1 MWFFGAVIGLTLGG
15 MIGGFAGAM
24 FGAII
29 GLICGLAFGGL
40 VKPASGASSPTK
52 VHDIEVKIAHIYES
66 LGDIH
71 FRLEKLERVDRTV
84 ASPAARADVQTAAS
98 EIRAAVDELSASVA
112 AIPAAARVA
121 DKKVEAAAAAAASP
135 PPVPDSI
142 AASVAELE
150 KVVAALPASPPPVA
164 AVALPTLA
172 AAVSAPV
179 GTPPPRAGEPAPAMA
194 AAQSPVPPLT
204 PPPPS
209 PPVVEDGPNFID
221 RMLSGNIIAKLG
233 VLLLFFGVGF
243 LLKFAYDRGVFP
255 PELRLL
261 GVALGAGAMLF
272 FGKRVLAKNRVYA
285 LILMGGA
292 MGLLYLDTFFALK
305 NFALISPVVAFAL
318 FFALGVAMTLM
329 AVKLDAKVL
338 VVLGLT
344 GAFMA
349 PILAST
355 GSGSHVLL
363 FSYYLLLNVFIVAVS
378 WFKSWR
384 ALNLTGF
391 IFTFAIALFWGH
403 SNYQPAYFATVE
415 PFLIAFFVL
424 YVAIPIVFAHRQP
437 PELKGFVDGTLIFG
451 TPLSGAM
458 MQAALTRGM
467 GDNILAWSAAAVA
480 LMYGVLAWTL
490 WRRNNM
496 RVLAE
501 AHLALAIVFG
511 TAAPYFAFDAVPTFA
526 FWALE
531 GAAIVWLGCR
541 QDRLLAR
548 LFGLVVQLA
557 AAAYFVAKVS
567 GTVENPWFNNIT
579 VGCALIAFSAW
590 ISAWLLKKF
599 AANLREQEAVF
610 EPFMIAWGCLWW
622 LGGGVFAVLTA
633 LSHAQVGVV
642 LLNAVAAMQILLFAS
657 LCFLCWELAGAA
669 LKWAKLRLVNVAHLP
684 VMLVLATLQLTSTHA
699 HPLAGLGAF
708 AWPLTFVI
716 FFLVIHRQR
725 AAGVIAGELRYGAGW
740 LLMFALATWEAAWR
754 FDRQEFV
761 WVWAIALV
769 GMLAATLRYRLREL
783 PSLAGDDASVDK
795 PAPFSAFALGW
806 GLLLWLGAA
815 HGYLGLHLLGVD
827 RFVAMLV
834 YVAGTAVAL
843 EFAGG
848 ALRWSIMRQFSIVL
862 PISMLWMA
870 AELWLRASHPAA
882 NFGAV
887 VWLVSFAAW
896 LGVLWRQER
905 DEIALLPDVQALA
918 AFWLGTALLL
928 WEVMWQCDTRG
939 LSLAWRYAGF
949 GAVVAL
955 ATSALATLRRSESW
969 PLAERDTL
977 FEVFAIAPL
986 LLAAAFW
993 TFAAN
998 VSSNGDA
1005 PPFAYL
1011 PLLNPLDLAQLALL
1025 GGAYLAIRTI
1035 KGAEVKPLLETGLA
1049 VAAFFWVNGVLLR
1062 TMHQWAGVPFEW
1074 HALMRSVVV
1083 QAAFSLLWTSTALVL
1098 MIAAGKRASRML
1110 WGAGALLLGVVV
1122 VKLFINDVANRGTIA
1137 GIVSFIGVGVL
1148 LLVIGYLAPMPPKAA
1163 EGAEAPKAAAE

>member
-1 MWFFGAVIGLTLGG
+1 MWFLGAVLGLLFGATASGFWGALAGAVIGLVGG
-15 MIGGFAGAM
+15 LV
-24 FGAII
+24 FGAIT
-29 GLICGLAFGGL
+29 
-40 VKPASGASSPTK
+40 KTSSDGPGMNK
-52 VHDIEVKIAHIYES
+52 LRDVEGKIAHIYQS

-71 FRLEKLERVDRTV
+71 FRLEKLERADRVTV
-84 ASPAARADVQTAAS
+84 SPAARADVQAEAS
-98 EIRAAVDELSASVA
+98 ELRAAVDELAASAA

-121 DKKVEAAAAAAASP
+121 DTKIEAVPATP
-135 PPVPDSI
+135 PPLPDII
-142 AASVAELE
+142 AASIAELE
-150 KVVAALPASPPPVA
+150 KSTGALPPASV
-164 AVALPTLA
+164 
-172 AAVSAPV
+172 
-179 GTPPPRAGEPAPAMA
+179 PAPAPLESA
-194 AAQSPVPPLT
+194 AAAPQAPAPTPVHATT
-204 PPPPS
+204 PPPPPPPAPEVAPAQNTAPPRRS
-209 PPVVEDGPNFID
+209 PPPPVVEEGPNFID

-243 LLKFAYDRGVFP
+243 LLKFAYDRVVFP

-272 FGKRVLAKNRVYA
+272 FGKRVLEKNRVYA

-305 NFALISPVVAFAL
+305 NFALISPVAAFAL
-318 FFALGVAMTLM
+318 FFALGVATTLM

-363 FSYYLLLNVFIVAVS
+363 FSYYLMLNVFILAVS

-403 SNYQPAYFATVE
+403 SNYQPVYFATVE
-415 PFLIAFFVL
+415 PFLIAFFLL

-451 TPLSGAM
+451 TPLSCAM

-467 GDNILAWSAAAVA
+467 GDNILAWSAAGTA
-480 LMYGVLAWTL
+480 LMYGVLAWSL
-490 WRRNNM
+490 WRRENM

-511 TAAPYFAFDAVPTFA
+511 TVAPYFAFDAVPTFA

-541 QDRLLAR
+541 QDRLSAR
-548 LFGLVVQLA
+548 LFGLFVQIGA
-557 AAAYFVAKVS
+557 AVYFVAKVS
-567 GTVENPWFNNIT
+567 GTVENPWFNNAT

-590 ISAWLLKKF
+590 TSAWLLKRF
-599 AANLREQEAVF
+599 AENLREQEAVF
-610 EPFMIAWGCLWW
+610 EPVMIAWGCLWW

-633 LSHAQVGVV
+633 LAQTKTGGVM
-642 LLNAVAAMQILLFAS
+642 LNATAAMQILLFAS
-657 LCFLCWELAGAA
+657 VSFLIWELAGAA
-669 LKWAKLRLVNVAHLP
+669 LAWSKLRLVNMAHLP

-708 AWPLTFVI
+708 AWPLTFAI
-716 FFLVIHRQR
+716 FFFVIHRQR
-725 AAGVIAGELRYGAGW
+725 AAGVIGGELRYGAGW

-754 FDRQEFV
+754 SGRQEFV

-769 GMLAATLRYRLREL
+769 GMVAATLRYRLREF
-783 PSLAGDDASVDK
+783 PFLASEDAATK

-815 HGYLGLHLLGVD
+815 HGYLGLHLPGLE
-827 RFVAMLV
+827 RFVAMLG
-834 YVAGTAVAL
+834 YVAVTAVAL
-843 EFAGG
+843 EAAGSALKWPVMRRFTLVLLIAMVWVGMHLWQTGSHPGVGFG
-848 ALRWSIMRQFSIVL
+848 AL
-862 PISMLWMA
+862 A
-870 AELWLRASHPAA
+870 WLAC
-882 NFGAV
+882 FG
-887 VWLVSFAAW
+887 AW
-896 LGVLWRQER
+896 LGTLWRQER
-905 DEIALLPDVQALA
+905 DEVALLPDGQALV
-918 AFWLGTALLL
+918 AFWLGVALLW

-939 LSLAWRYAGF
+939 AS
-949 GAVVAL
+949 VAL
-955 ATSALATLRRSESW
+955 KFAAVGAIVAAAMGLLTLLRRRESW
-969 PLAERDTL
+969 PVHQRDALFDLLA
-977 FEVFAIAPL
+977 FAPL
-986 LLAAAFW
+986 LFIVAFW
-993 TFAAN
+993 TLLAN
-998 VSSNGDA
+998 VSTNGDV
-1005 PPFAYL
+1005 PSLTYL
-1011 PLLNPLDLAQLALL
+1011 PILNPLDLAQLALF
-1025 GGAYLAIRTI
+1025 AATYAAIRTF
-1035 KGAEVKPLLETGLA
+1035 KQQDTKVLLEVGLTI
-1049 VAAFFWVNGVLLR
+1049 AAFFWINGVLLR
-1062 TMHQWAGVPFEW
+1062 TMHHWAGVPFEW
-1074 HALMRSVVV
+1074 HALMRSVIV
-1083 QAAFSLLWTSTALVL
+1083 QAAFSLLWTCTALVL
-1098 MIAAGKRASRML
+1098 MVAAGKRASRVL

-1148 LLVIGYLAPMPPKAA
+1148 LLVIGYLAPIPPKEAEAKETAA
-1163 EGAEAPKAAAE
+1163 E

>member
-1 MWFFGAVIGLTLGG
+1 MWFFGALIGLFLGG
-15 MIGGFAGAM
+15 LLGGFWGAM

-29 GLICGLAFGGL
+29 GLICGFAFGGFI
-40 VKPASGASSPTK
+40 KPASGGISPGKT
-52 VHDIEVKIAHIYES
+52 HDIEVKIAHIYQS

-71 FRLEKLERVDRTV
+71 FRLEKLERVDRTAV
-84 ASPAARADVQTAAS
+84 SPVARAEVQAEAS
-98 EIRAAVDELSASVA
+98 ALRAAVDELGASAA
-112 AIPAAARVA
+112 AIPAAARAA
-121 DKKVEAAAAAAASP
+121 DTKADAAAASP
-135 PPVPDSI
+135 PPLPDII
-142 AASVAELE
+142 AASIAELE
-150 KVVAALPASPPPVA
+150 KSAAALPPPTPTPTPPPPVA
-164 AVALPTLA
+164 AVAPVSPAAPAAPVAPA
-172 AAVSAPV
+172 AAPINA
-179 GTPPPRAGEPAPAMA
+179 PPPRARESEPVKPAA
-194 AAQSPVPPLT
+194 
-204 PPPPS
+204 PPS
-209 PPVVEDGPNFID
+209 RPVAYDEPNFID

-272 FGKRVLAKNRVYA
+272 FGKRVLEKNRVYA

-318 FFALGVAMTLM
+318 FFVLGVAMTLM

-363 FSYYLLLNVFIVAVS
+363 FSYYLLLNVFILGVS

-415 PFLIAFFVL
+415 PFLIVFFAL

-451 TPLSGAM
+451 TPLSCAM

-467 GDNILAWSAAAVA
+467 GDNILAWSAAGVA
-480 LMYGVLAWTL
+480 LMYGVLAWAL
-490 WRRNNM
+490 WRRDNM

-511 TAAPYFAFDAVPTFA
+511 TVAPYFAFDAVPTFA

-548 LFGLVVQLA
+548 LFGLFVQIGA
-557 AAAYFVAKVS
+557 ACYFAVKVS
-567 GTVENPWFNNIT
+567 GVVANPWFNEIT

-590 ISAWLLKKF
+590 TSAWLLKKF
-599 AANLREQEAVF
+599 ATNLREHEAVF
-610 EPFMIAWGCLWW
+610 EPAMIAWGCLWW

-633 LSHAQVGVV
+633 ISHTQVGSV
-642 LLNAVAAMQILLFAS
+642 LLSAAASMQILLFTS
-657 LCFLCWELAGAA
+657 LSFLCWELAGAA
-669 LKWAKLRLVNVAHLP
+669 LKWAKLRLVNVAHLLI
-684 VMLVLATLQLTSTHA
+684 MLVLATLQLTSTHA
-699 HPLAGLGAF
+699 HPLAGQGAF
-708 AWPLTFVI
+708 VWPLTFAI

-725 AAGVIAGELRYGAGW
+725 AAGVIAGELRYGSGW
-740 LLMFALATWEAAWR
+740 LLMFALASWEAAWR

-761 WVWAIALV
+761 WVWAIALA

-783 PSLAGDDASVDK
+783 PSLLTDDASPAK

-815 HGYLGLHLLGVD
+815 HGYLGLHLPGAE
-827 RFVAMLV
+827 RFIAMLG
-834 YVAGTAVAL
+834 YVAVTAVAL

-848 ALRWSIMRQFSIVL
+848 ALRWSVMRQFSMVL
-862 PISMLWMA
+862 PVSMLWVA
-870 AELWLRASHPAA
+870 VELWLRASHPAA
-882 NFGAV
+882 NFGAIAWV
-887 VWLVSFAAW
+887 VSLAAW

-905 DEIALLPDVQALA
+905 DETALLPDVQALV
-918 AFWLGTALLL
+918 AFWLGVALLL
-928 WEVMWQCDTRG
+928 WEVMWQCDTRN

-969 PLAERDTL
+969 PVAQRDTL
-977 FEVFAIAPL
+977 FEVFAVAPL
-986 LLAAAFW
+986 LLVGAFW

-998 VSSNGDA
+998 VSSNGAA
-1005 PPFAYL
+1005 PPLMYL
-1011 PLLNPLDLAQLALL
+1011 PLLNPLDLAQLVLFAA
-1025 GGAYLAIRTI
+1025 AYFAIRTV
-1035 KGAEVKPLLETGLA
+1035 KGAEVKPILEIGLA
-1049 VAAFFWVNGVLLR
+1049 IAAFFWVNGVLLR
-1062 TMHQWAGVPFEW
+1062 TMHHWAAVPFEW
-1074 HALMRSVVV
+1074 DALMRSVVV

-1163 EGAEAPKAAAE
+1163 EAPEAAAE